1 MTNLS
6 QAGAPHGPSFDVTA
20 DAFGGIDRTTRI
32 ASGLAALVLGAFFV
46 FGVGF
51 AHSAALHDTAHDI
64 RHSYGFPC
72 H

>member
-1 MTNLS
+1 MTALS
-6 QAGAPHGPSFDVTA
+6 HAAASNGSLPDTTV
-20 DAFGGIDRTTRI
+20 DAFGGIDARTRI
-32 ASGLAALVLGAFFV
+32 ATGLAALVLGAFFV

>member
-1 MTNLS
+1 MNNLS
-6 QAGAPHGPSFDVTA
+6 RAGATHGPSFDVTA

>member
-1 MTNLS
+1 MQTLS
-6 QAGAPHGPSFDVTA
+6 HAAASHGASSTIAA
-20 DAFGGIDRTTRI
+20 DAFGGLDARTRI